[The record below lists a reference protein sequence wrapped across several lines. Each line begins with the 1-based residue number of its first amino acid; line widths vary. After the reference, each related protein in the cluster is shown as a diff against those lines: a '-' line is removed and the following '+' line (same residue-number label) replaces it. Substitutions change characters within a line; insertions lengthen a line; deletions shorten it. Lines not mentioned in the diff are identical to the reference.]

1 MSYNLAVSP
10 DFKPGRISGWF
21 IFNTWLQHQLNKAIH
36 FEMHQSFDEQL
47 QAITAKQVDII
58 YANPY
63 DISRLVRDEG
73 FIPVAKPHAKPDEAI
88 VVSAYEGEISTLQDL
103 DITAKIAKTQARD
116 VNSIGMILLEPADI
130 SPESAQFI
138 ECENYISVA
147 KALISGKADVGF
159 MLCEAYSEL
168 SPLVAKQLKPIVCSQ
183 IQLIHHAILL
193 GPQLAEHHDVLA
205 SFLIDMHKID
215 KGKKILDDLG
225 ISHWEPMGEEEAEFM
240 IDLMDTLAPKE

>member
-10 DFKPGRISGWF
+10 DFKPDRISGWF
-21 IFNTWLQHQLNKAIH
+21 IFNTWLQHQLDKAIH
-36 FEMHQSFDEQL
+36 FEMHQGFDEQL
-47 QAITAKQVDII
+47 QAISAKKIDII

-88 VVSAYEGEISTLQDL
+88 VVSAGEGEISSLQDL
-103 DITAKIAKTQARD
+103 NVTATIAKTQARD
-116 VNSIGMILLEPADI
+116 VNNIGMILLEPADI

-138 ECENYISVA
+138 ECESYISVA

-159 MLCEAYSEL
+159 MLAEAFSEL
-168 SPLVAKQLKPIVCSQ
+168 SPLVAKQLKPIVSSQ

-205 SFLIDMHKID
+205 SFLIDMHKTD

-225 ISHWEPMGEEEAEFM
+225 ISHWEPMDAEEAEFM